1 MPIDR
6 TRLRSQITVLAAIS
20 AAMVATLIAIAF
32 RLPLIVYNASGSAPL
47 GFYYLENRLPVRGE
61 TALVMPPPLIELLIS
76 SRGILPANVPLVKQ
90 IGAIGGDEVCRA
102 KEPTGTIAINGKVQ
116 AEVFEQDREGRPL
129 PSWEGCIH
137 LVDGEFFLLQPHPH
151 SFDSRYFGPVTRCD
165 ILGVVHPLWTWN
177 PDG

>member
-6 TRLRSQITVLAAIS
+6 TRIRLQIAVLAVIS
-20 AAMVATLIAIAF
+20 AAIVAMLVAIAF

-47 GFYYLENRLPVRGE
+47 GFYYLENRLPIRGE
-61 TALVMPPPLIELLIS
+61 TALVMPPPLIELLIV

-102 KEPTGTIAINGKVQ
+102 KAPTGTIAINGKVV
-116 AEVFEQDREGRPL
+116 AEVFEQDREGKPL

-137 LVDGEFFLLQPHPH
+137 LVEGEYFLLQPHPH

-165 ILGVVHPLWTWN
+165 ILGVLHPLWTWN